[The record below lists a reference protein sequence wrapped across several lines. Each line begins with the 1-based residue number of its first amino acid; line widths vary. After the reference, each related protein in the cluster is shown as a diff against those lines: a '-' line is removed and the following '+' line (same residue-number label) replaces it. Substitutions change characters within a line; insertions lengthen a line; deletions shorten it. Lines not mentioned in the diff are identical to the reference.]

1 MRNPWDGLGASLRR
15 SIGMQSPICGMRIA
29 GRSGFRLQPV
39 DGSVLVALCG
49 DEILFDDSGDDHR
62 AKHAAVA
69 RAVAQALLKREGLP
83 VSSDSIEDVA
93 RDVLL
98 PLDDFERQSA
108 ACDGDLDELEVLH
121 PNVPHAW
128 LADAFDALAPTN
140 VVPLQRVRRH
150 SR

>member
-1 MRNPWDGLGASLRR
+1 
-15 SIGMQSPICGMRIA
+15 MQSPICSLRMA
-29 GRSGFRLQPV
+29 ERSGFRLHPV

-69 RAVAQALLKREGLP
+69 RALALALLRREGLP
-83 VSSDSIEDVA
+83 VSPRSLEDVA
-93 RDVLL
+93 RDALL
-98 PLDDFERQSA
+98 PLDDFARQSA

-121 PNVPHAW
+121 PNVPREW

-140 VVPLQRVRRH
+140 VVPLQRLRLRR
-150 SR
+150 